1 MIVIADTSPLH
12 YLILLEHTEILQ
24 HLYGRVIIP
33 EAVVRELQA
42 RRTPEV
48 VRRWITS
55 LPQWLQVRHIAVPP
69 DPTLAELDPGEREAI
84 VLAEALRADALIID
98 DKIGRRE
105 AERRK
110 LRVIGTLRVLDD
122 AAEACLVD
130 LPNALQRLEAF
141 GFYLDG
147 KLLQFLL
154 DRDSARGRR
163 RTES

>member
-1 MIVIADTSPLH
+1 LFNLGAANSS
-12 YLILLEHTEILQ
+12 Q
-24 HLYGRVIIP
+24 
-33 EAVVRELQA
+33 
-42 RRTPEV
+42 
-48 VRRWITS
+48 
-55 LPQWLQVRHIAVPP
+55 
-69 DPTLAELDPGEREAI
+69 EREAI
-84 VLAEALRADALIID
+84 ALAETLRAVALIID

-122 AAEACLVD
+122 AAEADLVD
-130 LPNALQRLEAF
+130 LPSVLQRLQAF

-154 DRDSARGRR
+154 DRDSARWRR

>member
-1 MIVIADTSPLH
+1 MAASTAH
-12 YLILLEHTEILQ
+12 
-24 HLYGRVIIP
+24 
-33 EAVVRELQA
+33 
-42 RRTPEV
+42 RRTP
-48 VRRWITS
+48 
-55 LPQWLQVRHIAVPP
+55 
-69 DPTLAELDPGEREAI
+69 DPALAELDPGEREAI
-84 VLAEALRADALIID
+84 ALAEALRADALIID

-110 LRVIGTLRVLDD
+110 LRVIRTLRVLDD

-130 LPNALQRLEAF
+130 LPNALQRLQAF

-154 DRDSARGRR
+154 DRDSPRGRS